1 MCSGKLKF
9 KYIFKIQHQ
18 VQFKETEMNVYEN
31 HLEISITSEKKFSC
45 VICSVLGRN
54 NNNEEMKM

>member
-1 MCSGKLKF
+1 M
-9 KYIFKIQHQ
+9 
-18 VQFKETEMNVYEN
+18 QFKETEMNVYEN

-54 NNNEEMKM
+54 NNEEMKMWNSKWIFPL